1 MSAVIPGFVPGPD
14 IGTEKDRL
22 IEELNAKYER
32 LLQSNK
38 ELEEHMAENGN
49 DKTLRDAIGENI
61 VIVARYRAIVEDL
74 EKGAPVSGTTHP
86 IPTREPMDTAS
97 GGSPQHSGGG
107 GSAGIDL

>member
-49 DKTLRDAIGENI
+49 DKTLRDAIGETAAQLTAKNGL
-61 VIVARYRAIVEDL
+61 V
-74 EKGAPVSGTTHP
+74 GAAP
-86 IPTREPMDTAS
+86 
-97 GGSPQHSGGG
+97 
-107 GSAGIDL
+107 